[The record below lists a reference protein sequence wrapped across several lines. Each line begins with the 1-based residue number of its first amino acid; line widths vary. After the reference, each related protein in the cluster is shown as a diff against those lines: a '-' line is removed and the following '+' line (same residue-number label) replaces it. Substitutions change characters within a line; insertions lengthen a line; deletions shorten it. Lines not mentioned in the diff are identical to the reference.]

1 MLDIIVFT
9 LVALL
14 IAGFL
19 ILLFKAYKYFF
30 KDDAGAGRD
39 GIHFACAYTVFVIC
53 CIIIFCGIWFTK
65 P

>member
-9 LVALL
+9 LAALL

-39 GIHFACAYTVFVIC
+39 GIHFACAYTIFVI
-53 CIIIFCGIWFTK
+53 
-65 P
+65 